1 LMQTWP
7 EVPEEVRTRMAN
19 LVPVTERLRRVGAL
33 HWVAMSAAILALEYY
48 TGPFV
53 QFAILLVFPV
63 TVAAVL
69 HGLRVGVG
77 LAVLLP
83 LVRLT
88 FFATWPLPASWALA
102 ITDALIDVIIL
113 GGTAVL
119 FAQIVTQERQL
130 RALQGLLPI
139 CSFCK
144 RIRDEAGDWRQLESY
159 IASRSAARFSH
170 TFCPECGRRHYPELV
185 D

>member
-1 LMQTWP
+1 VFAL
-7 EVPEEVRTRMAN
+7 
-19 LVPVTERLRRVGAL
+19 ERLRQLRAV
-33 HWVAMSAAILALEYY
+33 HWLAISAGILALEYY

-63 TVAAVL
+63 TLATIL
-69 HGLRVGVG
+69 HGARVGVA
-77 LAVLLP
+77 LALLLP

-88 FFATWPLPASWALA
+88 FFVIWPLPSSWALA
-102 ITDALIDVIIL
+102 VTDALSDVVIL
-113 GGTAVL
+113 VGTAL
-119 FAQIVTQERQL
+119 MIDRIVRQEQEL
-130 RALQGLLPI
+130 RVFEGLLPI

-144 RIRDEAGDWRQLESY
+144 RIRDEGGAWRQLEPY

-170 TFCPECGRRHYPELV
+170 TLCPECGRRHYPGLT

>member
-1 LMQTWP
+1 M
-7 EVPEEVRTRMAN
+7 
-19 LVPVTERLRRVGAL
+19 
-33 HWVAMSAAILALEYY
+33 ALEYY

-63 TVAAVL
+63 TVATVVHELRTGVL
-69 HGLRVGVG
+69 

-83 LVRLT
+83 LLRLT
-88 FFATWPLPASWALA
+88 FFTTWPLPSSWALA
-102 ITDALIDVIIL
+102 ITDALSDIVIL
-113 GGTAVL
+113 VGTAVL
-119 FAQIVTQERQL
+119 IDQMVRQEQQMRV
-130 RALQGLLPI
+130 LQGLLPI

-144 RIRDEAGDWRQLESY
+144 RIRDEAGDWRQMEAY

-170 TFCPECGRRHYPELV
+170 TFCPECGRRHYPEMV

>member
-1 LMQTWP
+1 MTTI
-7 EVPEEVRTRMAN
+7 RGS
-19 LVPVTERLRRVGAL
+19 LVPIRERLRRLGPV
-33 HWVAMSAAILALEYY
+33 HWLAMAVAILALEYY

-63 TVAAVL
+63 TLATLL
-69 HGLRVGVG
+69 HGLRVGVA
-77 LAVLLP
+77 LALILP

-88 FFATWPLPASWALA
+88 FFARWPLPSSWPFA
-102 ITDALIDVIIL
+102 IADALIDVLIL
-113 GGTAVL
+113 AGTAVL
-119 FAQIVTQERQL
+119 IDRIVRQEQQL
-130 RALQGLLPI
+130 RVLQGLLPI

-144 RIRDEAGDWRQLESY
+144 RIRDEGGDWRQLEAY

-170 TFCPECGRRHYPELV
+170 TFCPDCGRRHYPDLV